1 MIKAY
6 AEMIRDITY
15 KNKEKRNENL
25 NTIIDE
31 VDRLT
36 YLVNDI
42 LDFSKMQSEV
52 ITLNY
57 TEFDLNLVINNV
69 INKFKSLNKYN
80 HYNFIYTGKNKI
92 IVEADK
98 KRIEQV
104 IYNLLS
110 NAINYSETKKEI
122 KINVIEENDK
132 YKIEVIN
139 WSFIKKEE
147 LKFIWDKYY
156 RTDKNHKRN
165 TVGTGL
171 GLSIVKSILELHK
184 FNYGVTSSKKDGTNF
199 YFEIKKK

>member
-1 MIKAY
+1 MSKGEYDVVFDTNETIDELNELSNTLENTCNELAKTDELRKELLANVSHDLKTPLTMIKAY

-57 TEFDLNLVINNV
+57 TEFDLNLIINNV

-80 HYNFIYTGKNKI
+80 NYNFIYTGKNKI

-110 NAINYSETKKEI
+110 NAINYS
-122 KINVIEENDK
+122 
-132 YKIEVIN
+132 
-139 WSFIKKEE
+139 
-147 LKFIWDKYY
+147 
-156 RTDKNHKRN
+156 
-165 TVGTGL
+165 
-171 GLSIVKSILELHK
+171 KSQRRK
-184 FNYGVTSSKKDGTNF
+184 GG
-199 YFEIKKK
+199 